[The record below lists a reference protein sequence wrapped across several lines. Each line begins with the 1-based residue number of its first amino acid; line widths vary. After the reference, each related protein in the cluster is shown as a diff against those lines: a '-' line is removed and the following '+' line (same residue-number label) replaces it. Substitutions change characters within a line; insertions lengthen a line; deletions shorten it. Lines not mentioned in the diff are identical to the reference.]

1 MGLPAK
7 KEPAP
12 SAESVDEQR
21 LAAGKSMFEGVAA
34 EFGGNISPWEPTS
47 EGTVGLWEYT
57 SLTIGETVLR
67 VGVSGGGV
75 VSVNQSP
82 FDPEGK
88 VNDTPE
94 AVRKSIAALLP
105 VAGEPATKSPAQ
117 WWQGSIADKY
127 AAVYLLGKSRGKD
140 YLTLTAQGDEYLAHV
155 KDGSV
160 GRERVGAASA
170 IVEWLRTDVFVGMG
184 DAFTGDGLSVSDVRA
199 KLKLVKGDDVLFA
212 ESAMPATSQPGLSQF
227 PVVGSDPIWGDI
239 IEVPTVYGD
248 KTRVA
253 RAQLEDSSRKVLAQ
267 YTKAGKRK
275 PGYGI
280 NRGNL
285 LIGGAEL
292 AYFAQLEKE
301 MRESGQWEVARYPRS
316 PEQQMKL
323 LGQGYTGYLKDER
336 TGEMIPSPLGL
347 VWAKPIAQAVEAPE
361 DGAQTVEAV
370 CRWLASLGWTVSQP
384 DERGD
389 VVASLDG
396 MDVSLG
402 ASPTGQL
409 DYDGEPLDTQL
420 SAKEA
425 AYLIHGEYR
434 YGDEEE
440 NRRRLGINDPDADD
454 PDSDEWKTDAFTKS
468 ALIVKDT
475 AERLG
480 GRVSFGDFS
489 SSVSGGLFDSVAA
502 VPYGICAQI
511 GAAGKGVGR
520 AAIEEDGKA
529 LIYVGLSGEEVITV
543 GGVPSAPDASHAA
556 IIGMVEALLARQAP
570 ERPASENGEK
580 PSAED
585 DMSRARAA
593 TETSPTDEQKE
604 SGNYQKGEISLFGLD
619 IAIENPQGSTRSG
632 KSKDGTEWSNTM
644 QADYGF
650 IRNTLG
656 ADGDE
661 VDVFVG
667 PDLQNETAFVIS
679 QVGKEGEF
687 DEYKALLGFTSE
699 ADARS
704 AYLSSYGPGWSGLG
718 SIRAMSIDEF
728 KAWLGSEAP
737 RTAPAPATPRQETD
751 MQPVQPPQ
759 ESTVKGDDRRFL
771 ESILNNT
778 VADILAPEL
787 GDQIGTVYERNAEDA
802 EMLSLIEQ
810 AVMAYQRAM
819 EQATASL

>member
-1 MGLPAK
+1 M
-7 KEPAP
+7 
-12 SAESVDEQR
+12 
-21 LAAGKSMFEGVAA
+21 
-34 EFGGNISPWEPTS
+34 
-47 EGTVGLWEYT
+47 
-57 SLTIGETVLR
+57 
-67 VGVSGGGV
+67 
-75 VSVNQSP
+75 
-82 FDPEGK
+82 
-88 VNDTPE
+88 
-94 AVRKSIAALLP
+94 
-105 VAGEPATKSPAQ
+105 
-117 WWQGSIADKY
+117 
-127 AAVYLLGKSRGKD
+127 
-140 YLTLTAQGDEYLAHV
+140 
-155 KDGSV
+155 
-160 GRERVGAASA
+160 
-170 IVEWLRTDVFVGMG
+170 
-184 DAFTGDGLSVSDVRA
+184 
-199 KLKLVKGDDVLFA
+199 
-212 ESAMPATSQPGLSQF
+212 
-227 PVVGSDPIWGDI
+227 
-239 IEVPTVYGD
+239 
-248 KTRVA
+248 
-253 RAQLEDSSRKVLAQ
+253 
-267 YTKAGKRK
+267 
-275 PGYGI
+275 
-280 NRGNL
+280 
-285 LIGGAEL
+285 
-292 AYFAQLEKE
+292 
-301 MRESGQWEVARYPRS
+301 
-316 PEQQMKL
+316 
-323 LGQGYTGYLKDER
+323 
-336 TGEMIPSPLGL
+336 
-347 VWAKPIAQAVEAPE
+347 
-361 DGAQTVEAV
+361 
-370 CRWLASLGWTVSQP
+370 
-384 DERGD
+384 
-389 VVASLDG
+389 
-396 MDVSLG
+396 
-402 ASPTGQL
+402 
-409 DYDGEPLDTQL
+409 
-420 SAKEA
+420 
-425 AYLIHGEYR
+425 
-434 YGDEEE
+434 
-440 NRRRLGINDPDADD
+440 
-454 PDSDEWKTDAFTKS
+454 
-468 ALIVKDT
+468 
-475 AERLG
+475 
-480 GRVSFGDFS
+480 
-489 SSVSGGLFDSVAA
+489 AA

-656 ADGDE
+656 SDGDE